1 MDLYRADDLNE
12 HSLNDLFERFWKVAV
27 ITHAEDKQLIIAG
40 FRSKLVDDCPLK
52 RWAAAGIVFAPS
64 EASLNSGL

>member
-1 MDLYRADDLNE
+1 MK
-12 HSLNDLFERFWKVAV
+12 DLFERCWKLEV
-27 ITHAEDKQLIIAG
+27 ITHAEDKQLTIAG